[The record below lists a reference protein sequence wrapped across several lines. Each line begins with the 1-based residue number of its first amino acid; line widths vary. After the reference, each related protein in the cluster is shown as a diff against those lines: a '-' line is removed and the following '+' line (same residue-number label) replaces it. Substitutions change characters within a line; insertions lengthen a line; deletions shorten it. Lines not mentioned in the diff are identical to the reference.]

1 MFDEVAA
8 PVVKG
13 VLEGF
18 NGTIFAYG
26 QTGSGK
32 SFTMEGVRGD
42 PDLQGLIPRMFD
54 FLFELIQ
61 NADPDIEF
69 SIKCSY
75 LEIYMEK
82 IMDLLD
88 AKKTN
93 LQVKEDK
100 IKGLYIQDAT
110 EVYVGST
117 DEMMNVMNAGSQNRS
132 VAATRMNVTS
142 SRSHSIFLV

>member
-1 MFDEVAA
+1 MD
-8 PVVKG
+8 G
-13 VLEGF
+13 Y

-32 SFTMEGVRGD
+32 SFSMEGVKGD
-42 PDLQGLIPRMFD
+42 PELCGIIPRMFD
-54 FLFELIQ
+54 ELFTLISK
-61 NADPDIEF
+61 ADQDIEF
-69 SIKCSY
+69 TIKCSY

-100 IKGLYIQDAT
+100 SKGLYIQDAT
-110 EVYVGST
+110 EVYV
-117 DEMMNVMNAGSQNRS
+117 
-132 VAATRMNVTS
+132 
-142 SRSHSIFLV
+142 

>member
-1 MFDEVAA
+1 M
-8 PVVKG
+8 VKG
-13 VLEGF
+13 VLDGY

-42 PDLQGLIPRMFD
+42 PDLAGIVPRMFD
-54 FLFELIQ
+54 FLFACIKE
-61 NADPDIEF
+61 ADPDIEF
-69 SIKCSY
+69 TIKCSY

-100 IKGLYIQDAT
+100 TRGLY
-110 EVYVGST
+110 V
-117 DEMMNVMNAGSQNRS
+117 
-132 VAATRMNVTS
+132 
-142 SRSHSIFLV
+142 

>member
-1 MFDEVAA
+1 MAGSHNFAFDAIFGPESWQVEVFEEVAA

-32 SFTMEGVRGD
+32 SFTMEGIRGND
-42 PDLQGLIPRMFD
+42 ELQGVIPRMFD
-54 FLFELIQ
+54 FLFDLISKS
-61 NADPDIEF
+61 DKDIEF
-69 SIKCSY
+69 TIKCSY

-100 IKGLYIQDAT
+100 TKGLYI
-110 EVYVGST
+110 
-117 DEMMNVMNAGSQNRS
+117 
-132 VAATRMNVTS
+132 
-142 SRSHSIFLV
+142 